1 MNSYLR
7 LSVTGLT
14 SQVREPQIA
23 FSDFKNNVSDTN
35 QEGFTGSMKIS
46 PEVIRLSLK
55 VELEDLG
62 EDSVEEVGS

>member
-1 MNSYLR
+1 
-7 LSVTGLT
+7 
-14 SQVREPQIA
+14 
-23 FSDFKNNVSDTN
+23 
-35 QEGFTGSMKIS
+35 MKIS